1 MTQIQLSDAQA
12 VILSTA
18 CAREDGA
25 IFPVTASLKGG
36 AVGNVCKSLLKQG
49 LIEEIA
55 ATDLNTV
62 WRHDEERGPI
72 TLRATPLAY
81 STLGITD
88 EQDETP
94 PAETPPAPV
103 QRRKGTKQ
111 ETLIEM
117 LRAEGGATI
126 DEIVEATG
134 CARRHVRR
142 AQEEAGPDDHLRE
155 GRGARPSLLP
165 AARLT
170 RHTTTVTM
178 PPSRMGQRH
187 FIVPRAPGSPR
198 TAAAGRRTARCSPP

>member
-25 IFPVTASLKGG
+25 IFPVTAGLKGG

-88 EQDETP
+88 EQTGTRQ
-94 PAETPPAPV
+94 AETLTAPV

-134 CARRHVRR
+134 WQAHTVRG
-142 AQEEAGPDDHLRE
+142 AMSGALKKKLGLTITSEKIE
-155 GRGARPSLLP
+155 GRGR
-165 AARLT
+165 T
-170 RHTTTVTM
+170 YM
-178 PPSRMGQRH
+178 
-187 FIVPRAPGSPR
+187 IVDD
-198 TAAAGRRTARCSPP
+198 

>member
-1 MTQIQLSDAQA
+1 MTQIQISDAQA

-25 IFPVTASLKGG
+25 VFPVTASLKGG

-49 LIEEIA
+49 MIEEIA

-88 EQDETP
+88 ESGETP
-94 PAETPPAPV
+94 PPETPTAPV
-103 QRRKGTKQ
+103 KHRKGTKQ

-126 DEIVEATG
+126 DEIVAQTG
-134 CARRHVRR
+134 WQSHTVRG
-142 AQEEAGPDDHLRE
+142 AMSGALKKKLGLEVTSEKVE
-155 GRGARPSLLP
+155 GRGRVYRLP
-165 AARLT
+165 AA
-170 RHTTTVTM
+170 
-178 PPSRMGQRH
+178 
-187 FIVPRAPGSPR
+187 
-198 TAAAGRRTARCSPP
+198 